1 MWPMERTRLQATQ
14 QLVPFIFCCCARCG
28 HRGPAQGL
36 SLQHQ
41 LGLGLTDSH
50 IQWTRVGRR
59 LSNQTTRRAAGES
72 RGALWSEAG
81 AHLTRAV
88 ATIDATADTGSRPPM
103 PCTALLSPKPSP
115 NFPQTNRNFIKLQY
129 KLKLLRYVQIRKPL
143 KSVQIQTC
151 RGRSGR
157 FGRLT
162 GDRTARRTQP
172 GVGLA
177 AAGTWQ
183 RAGQQQQYPYPSIH
197 QTRSNFFFLFGPK
210 IPPLNSQDRHRPRLR
225 RPPPGGSGHAEP
237 ELHRPPRG
245 ALPRDRA
252 QAAEGTGPAASEP
265 PRGVLA
271 SLL

>member
-1 MWPMERTRLQATQ
+1 MNFWVGRTMWPMERTRLQATQ

-36 SLQHQ
+36 SLPHQ

-59 LSNQTTRRAAGES
+59 LSIQTTRRAAGES

-88 ATIDATADTGSRPPM
+88 ATIDATADAGSRPPM

-143 KSVQIQTC
+143 KSVQI
-151 RGRSGR
+151 
-157 FGRLT
+157 
-162 GDRTARRTQP
+162 
-172 GVGLA
+172 
-177 AAGTWQ
+177 
-183 RAGQQQQYPYPSIH
+183 
-197 QTRSNFFFLFGPK
+197 
-210 IPPLNSQDRHRPRLR
+210 
-225 RPPPGGSGHAEP
+225 
-237 ELHRPPRG
+237 
-245 ALPRDRA
+245 
-252 QAAEGTGPAASEP
+252 
-265 PRGVLA
+265 
-271 SLL
+271 